1 VYTYCDLLSARV
13 KNIDCDFLSCDFL
26 SVYLRKRPTKDTT
39 DGYGWQCIF
48 GQCPKRLTTKTIR
61 AGSFFERSRLPLAKL
76 VYLMYLWSGETTAKS
91 AADTTGVSQKTI
103 VQLYQYMRDV
113 CSTKLLNT
121 TSDLG
126 GPGVVVQ
133 IDESLF
139 NHKSKYQRGRRPDK
153 KHGSSGSP
161 THPSVTYMQTV
172 AKRDA
177 ATLLPII
184 QKVVRPGSIV
194 YSDEW
199 RAYRQI
205 QPKLGLQHETV
216 NYSVNFVDP
225 STGVHT

>member
-1 VYTYCDLLSARV
+1 
-13 KNIDCDFLSCDFL
+13 
-26 SVYLRKRPTKDTT
+26 
-39 DGYGWQCIF
+39 
-48 GQCPKRLTTKTIR
+48 
-61 AGSFFERSRLPLAKL
+61 
-76 VYLMYLWSGETTAKS
+76 MYWWSGETTVKS

-121 TSDLG
+121 PPDLG

-153 KHGSSGSP
+153 ETWVFGIADTSTKLA
-161 THPSVTYMQTV
+161 VTYMQTV

-216 NYSVNFVDP
+216 NHSVNFVDP
-225 STGVHT
+225 STGVHTQSIESYWAKTKYKFKVMKGVRSDALPSYIT